1 MEQEHQIEIY
11 KSTEDAIE
19 LRVNLNDDTVW
30 LTQAQMALLF
40 GKART
45 TITEHIQN
53 TFKEGELEEKV
64 VCRDFRHTTQHGA
77 IKGKTQESKT
87 KYYNLDVII
96 SVGYR
101 VKSKQGT
108 QFRQWATQR
117 LKEYLVKGY
126 ALNEKRLKE
135 LNYKYSDLQKAIKLA
150 SNAGNI
156 ESLSSTEAKG
166 ILKVIETYAYA
177 LETLDKYDHQILTIE
192 TSESDAAIQKL
203 TYDEAIHQIR
213 VWRDFQKA
221 GNLFGNEKDQSFRSS
236 LETIYQTF
244 DDTDLYPSFEEKAAN
259 LLYFI
264 VKNHSFSDGNKR
276 IAAGLFVYFL
286 DMNNQLL
293 NESGNKRIGDNALVA
308 ITIMIAE
315 SKSEEKEMMIKLVVN
330 LINNKN

>member
-1 MEQEHQIEIY
+1 MEHQIEIY
-11 KSTEDAIE
+11 KSTENAIE

-40 GKART
+40 DKART

-77 IKGKTQESKT
+77 IKGKLQEKKI

-117 LKEYLVKGY
+117 LKDYLVKGY

-135 LNYKYSDLQKAIKLA
+135 LDYKYTEIQKALQLA
-150 SNAGNI
+150 TKAAQI
-156 ESLSSTEAKG
+156 ENLTSSEAKG
-166 ILKVIETYAYA
+166 ILKVLEQYAYA
-177 LETLDKYDHQILTIE
+177 LETLDKYDHQKLSIE
-192 TSESDAAIQKL
+192 ATSETENVYHLS
-203 TYDEAIHQIR
+203 YEEAIEQIYI
-213 VWRDFQKA
+213 WRDFQKA
-221 GNLFGNEKDQSFRSS
+221 GALFGNEKDQSFKSS

-244 DDTDLYPSFEEKAAN
+244 DGIDLYPTIEEKAAN
-259 LLYFI
+259 LLYFV

-276 IAAGLFVYFL
+276 IAAGLFIYFL
-286 DMNNQLL
+286 DLNHKLL
-293 NESGNKRIGDNALVA
+293 NQEGNKKIADNALVA

-315 SKSEEKEMMIKLVVN
+315 SKPEEKDMMTKLVVN
-330 LINNKN
+330 LINDKN

>member
-1 MEQEHQIEIY
+1 MSEIILYTASDNQTQIDVQFEN
-11 KSTEDAIE
+11 E
-19 LRVNLNDDTVW
+19 TVW
-30 LTQAQMALLF
+30 LNQKQIAELF
-40 GKART
+40 AKDRT
-45 TITEHIQN
+45 VITKHIN
-53 TFKEGELEEKV
+53 NVFKEGELHETE
-64 VCRDFRHTTQHGA
+64 VCANFAHTTQHGA
-77 IKGKTQESKT
+77 IKGKTQETTT

-117 LKEYLVKGY
+117 LKDYLIKGY

-156 ESLSSTEAKG
+156 ESLSSNEAKG
-166 ILKVIETYAYA
+166 ILKVIEEYAYA
-177 LETLDKYDHQILTIE
+177 LETLDKYDHQKLTIE
-192 TSESDAAIQKL
+192 TSSSQASIKKL
-203 TYDEAIHQIR
+203 TYEEAITQINL
-213 VWRDFQKA
+213 WRDYQKA
-221 GNLFGNEKDQSFRSS
+221 GNLFGNEKDQSFKSS

-244 DDTDLYPSFEEKAAN
+244 DDNDLYPSFEEKAAN
-259 LLYFI
+259 LLYFV